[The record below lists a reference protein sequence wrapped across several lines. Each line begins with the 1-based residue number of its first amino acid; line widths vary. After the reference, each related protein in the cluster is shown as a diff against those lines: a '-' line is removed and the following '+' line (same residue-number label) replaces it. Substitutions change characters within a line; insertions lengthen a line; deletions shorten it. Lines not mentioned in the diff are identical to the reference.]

1 MQPPKEQLSLDSI
14 DLGSLNYLA
23 ILLGVIINQGIGAAW
38 YSALGK
44 PWMAEVGITQEDIE
58 ATKGTRQQWY
68 PFIVAIVCALV
79 FTFCLALLIEMTG
92 AEGVGD
98 GLLLG
103 ILAALGFIA
112 TSYATTYSFEGR
124 SLRLFLIN
132 SGYPLVSY
140 AVIGIILAVWQ

>member
-1 MQPPKEQLSLDSI
+1 MDSI
-14 DLGSLNYLA
+14 DLGSLNYHA
-23 ILLGVIINQGIGAAW
+23 ILVGVSINQVIGAAW
-38 YSALGK
+38 YSGFGK
-44 PWMAEVGITQEDIE
+44 PWMAEVGFTQEDVE
-58 ATKGTRQQWY
+58 ALKGTPKQWY
-68 PFIVAIVCALV
+68 PYVVAIVCALV
-79 FTFCLALLIEMTG
+79 FTFCLASLIEMTG
-92 AEGVGD
+92 AEGVGG

-103 ILAALGFIA
+103 LLAALGFIA